1 MFPCREVESA
11 SHEVRSSKSCRCT
24 LRRTVRQP
32 EGGPLTTATV
42 SRKATAKLAP
52 SIDRACL
59 CARVAADHKGRD
71 IAILDMRAVT
81 PLYDFFVIATGSS
94 RRQIHTLA
102 EEIDAALRSEGD
114 RRLAIEGYEAS
125 KWVVQDYGDI
135 VVHLFDAETRNY

>member
-1 MFPCREVESA
+1 M
-11 SHEVRSSKSCRCT
+11 
-24 LRRTVRQP
+24 
-32 EGGPLTTATV
+32 TTATV

-52 SIDRACL
+52 SIDRASL

-71 IAILDMRAVT
+71 ILVLDMRAIT

-102 EEIDAALRSEGD
+102 EEIDAALRAEGD

-135 VVHLFDAETRNY
+135 VVHVFDAETRAFYNLEDLWADAPHVEWERQ